1 MPTTPPGSRNAS
13 ATTKREGATA
23 EVVAAYCGCM
33 NDKMLSSETL
43 SIHRMGAE
51 ASYGNGGVRQGIRL
65 EVIFTTA
72 RTEPIEQAWSGRTLS
87 SLRSCGLRGVGNR
100 PCRSPVAFPRAA
112 RRTICHAREREHPE
126 YHDATRLAARRR
138 LRRLRDL
145 RRRFVVSPRLDA
157 RSRGMTRVGLARR
170 DAAVVS
176 RRRLR
181 DRPPARLVG
190 KATSRRPELVHDT
203 GGTGARIASA
213 REGGTTMKLG
223 ICIAILFLALA
234 GGVASAI
241 TAQLLPAHADPCGG
255 YSCETA
261 GVSDDF
267 RRGS

>member
-1 MPTTPPGSRNAS
+1 M
-13 ATTKREGATA
+13 
-23 EVVAAYCGCM
+23 
-33 NDKMLSSETL
+33 
-43 SIHRMGAE
+43 
-51 ASYGNGGVRQGIRL
+51 
-65 EVIFTTA
+65 

-87 SLRSCGLRGVGNR
+87 SLRSCGLRGVGNW

-112 RRTICHAREREHPE
+112 RDEQFVMLA
-126 YHDATRLAARRR
+126 DASIQNTTALQGLPLGAAFDDFATCVAASLCPDGWIPVLRSGLEAMTRL
-138 LRRLRDL
+138 
-145 RRRFVVSPRLDA
+145 
-157 RSRGMTRVGLARR
+157 GLARR

-190 KATSRRPELVHDT
+190 KATSRRPELVHDRA
-203 GGTGARIASA
+203 GTRARIASA
-213 REGGTTMKLG
+213 REGGRTMKLG